1 MAEAHAAGR
10 RGIPLLAC
18 CRHSAAMILMLQALP
33 LFVLIVLLA
42 TGRAGPLLACGL
54 AMLACLP
61 AALLVLPTA
70 SALPGF
76 VGTALLQG
84 GWLALIPVGII
95 AGGLVFHAAIPD
107 HHRGAPGGAVA
118 DTLFTAAFLLGPFT
132 ETVTGFGVGLVF
144 CLGVMRRAG
153 VSGIY
158 AAMMALV
165 SQLFIP
171 WGGLG
176 PGTTIGAA
184 LAGVPAADLAAA
196 SAWITASV
204 LLLMLP
210 AFWFWCGKAGH
221 AVPLR
226 RRWTQ
231 TAWAL
236 ATAGALILWHRV
248 APWELCGALA
258 TGSVLVVRL
267 LHAAPPR
274 SLAAARQALV
284 TASPYMLLISILLAS
299 RLWPNPPRWQ
309 PLADMAGLPANHAL
323 FGLWLAALLQ
333 LARGPRR
340 LARLGH
346 ALRRAG
352 RPATV
357 LLMFVL
363 FSRLLSNAG
372 VPPGLALTLAAV
384 FGRAA
389 PFAAPVLAGL
399 GGFLAGTNVGANSAM
414 MPLQAELG
422 RLAGLPP
429 VLLPSVQNG
438 TAFLLVSPQVTAMA
452 AAVAGHGATQGKIW
466 RLAWPIPLAALLVGL
481 AVIALG

>member
-1 MAEAHAAGR
+1 MT
-10 RGIPLLAC
+10 
-18 CRHSAAMILMLQALP
+18 LMLQALP

-42 TGRAGPLLACGL
+42 TGRTGPVAACGL

-61 AALLVLPTA
+61 AAMVLLPGPA
-70 SALPGF
+70 ALPGF
-76 VGTALLQG
+76 VSNALLQG
-84 GWLALIPVGII
+84 GWLALVPVGII
-95 AGGLVFHAAIPD
+95 AGGLVFHTAIPER
-107 HHRGAPGGAVA
+107 HSGPPTGAVE
-118 DTLFTAAFLLGPFT
+118 DSVFTAAFLLGPFT

-153 VSGIY
+153 VSGLY
-158 AAMMALV
+158 AAMMALI

-184 LAGVPAADLAAA
+184 LAGVPAAELAAA

-204 LLLMLP
+204 LLLLLP
-210 AFWFWCGKAGH
+210 AFWYWCGKAGH
-221 AVPLR
+221 AVPGPTRLA
-226 RRWTQ
+226 Q
-231 TAWAL
+231 TGWAL
-236 ATAGALILWHRV
+236 ATGAALILWHKV

-274 SLAAARQALV
+274 SLPAARDALV
-284 TASPYMLLISILLAS
+284 TASPYMLLIGVLLVS

-309 PLADMAGLPANHAL
+309 PLPEMAGLPANHAL

-333 LARGPRR
+333 LARGPHR
-340 LARLGH
+340 LARLGA
-346 ALRRAG
+346 ALRRAV
-352 RPATV
+352 RPARV
-357 LLMFVL
+357 LLVFVL

-372 VPPGLALTLAAV
+372 VPQGLALALAAV
-384 FGRAA
+384 FGQAA
-389 PFAAPVLAGL
+389 PFAAPLLAGV

-422 RLAGLPP
+422 RLAALPA

-452 AAVAGHGATQGKIW
+452 AAVAGHGATQAKIW

-481 AVIALG
+481 AVIARG